1 MTRIL
6 RSLISLTCALLLCLA
21 PLCASAEAEAG
32 AAMLTVTLENMRGT
46 ADGEEF
52 TLPMTVQLSAGAD
65 LDALRAFFMLGLDG
79 EETDAAAMVSVEDGE
94 VRAALTGMETGLVMP
109 FEDAAKEFISQ
120 FLLGGMAYDTVGEEL
135 QQAAADYLRL
145 YVDSLT
151 ETGENAVS
159 ENPLDAFYPA
169 DAWAEEHEAYPALL
183 NAVPAGEE
191 EITLFGQTC
200 TARKYTYSLTRA
212 TAEEYDAFMSAY
224 REYYSETDKLDEAYM
239 RLEDLLYEEWEAYES
254 ESPSAWADNG
264 SLSEREGGSLSEWDD
279 RETYEVFYSLQGT
292 IWQVDEMMGTLDECI
307 LTVHYPDGDATE
319 KSVYS
324 DMHTG
329 SCVRI
334 ESSSESLDEAWPDW
348 RSASAESTR
357 IELTETG
364 TLIMDFQSIA
374 SDSDTDYSD
383 SFEQKAHVEL
393 TDTRLIADA
402 ESAAF
407 YSGSYY
413 ADTPYAAAP
422 ETFALHTD
430 LTFAPYEAD
439 DRFGTIEGTI
449 DLNGSTA
456 AGSDADISAG
466 VTVQI
471 APFPVGELLPAP
483 EKSIN
488 PLDADDAEAEA
499 FLEELQTALIRLA
512 GAFMTGPQ
520 TSPSVGGALIG

>member
-6 RSLISLTCALLLCLA
+6 RSLISLTCALLLCLT

-65 LDALRAFFMLGLDG
+65 LDALRAFLMLGLDG

-159 ENPLDAFYPA
+159 GNPLDAFYPA
-169 DAWAEEHEAYPALL
+169 GAWAEEHEAYPALL

-200 TARKYTYSLTRA
+200 TARKYTYSLTRT

-239 RLEDLLYEEWEAYES
+239 RLEDLLYEEWEAYGS
-254 ESPSAWADNG
+254 ESPAAWADNG

-348 RSASAESTR
+348 RSTSADSTAVT
-357 IELTETG
+357 LTENG
-364 TLIMDFQSIA
+364 AIIVDLQTLTSEEEE
-374 SDSDTDYSD
+374 DYSA
-383 SFEQKAHVEL
+383 SSRTKTHMEF
-393 TDTRLIADA
+393 TDTRLVLDADYFCGGSLYDGLP
-402 ESAAF
+402 ESSSIRADLAF
-407 YSGSYY
+407 THDAVSDRWGTVSGPVSVQVSGS
-413 ADTPYAAAP
+413 TP
-422 ETFALHTD
+422 D
-430 LTFAPYEAD
+430 
-439 DRFGTIEGTI
+439 
-449 DLNGSTA
+449 STA
-456 AGSDADISAG
+456 NISADLS
-466 VTVQI
+466 VRLS
-471 APFPVGELLPAP
+471 PFPFGELLPAP

-499 FLEELQTALIRLA
+499 FIEELQTALIRLA
-512 GAFMTGPQ
+512 GAFITGPQ
-520 TSPSVGGALIG
+520 TPPSVGGALIG